1 MAGKFSGRLSGFV
14 DDGPEMFV
22 PSVEERPKVRTSDL
36 EAIETKRNTR
46 EEEKRPKAKKG
57 SFERIFEESQQLI
70 DLYSDESVEAFD
82 RYFTEFAPDDEDY
95 ELKQSLI
102 AKGRKYARETKVS
115 KEASEVAKAF
125 SGNEKLIDET
135 IGDIT
140 GDIKALQRDIDQ
152 IRSLRTGRNTKML
165 VDMVENKTALYNAR
179 MAAIKE
185 KNNMTKTVIELQAK
199 ARKEQKEADPSGDS
213 GALINRA
220 IGDIIGSRG
229 AALGTVG
236 GYASVSG
243 AKDVD
248 EGFVEYIED
257 EGAEYEANEEDD
269 GGYDVNDPN
278 AGRVYL
284 KYEGRGVKLV
294 VTEDDQGRHRV
305 HAEDR
310 DGEVLPD
317 YPLPTNANHLQ
328 FSVNEKLGTA
338 TDDCNRQYEF
348 RRI

>member
-14 DDGPEMFV
+14 SSDQEMYI
-22 PSVEERPKVRTSDL
+22 PSVDEKPKVRISDL
-36 EAIETKRNTR
+36 ESIESKKRPSR
-46 EEEKRPKAKKG
+46 EEKDSKSKKG
-57 SFERIFEESQQLI
+57 SLERVLSESQELI
-70 DLYSDESVEAFD
+70 DLYADESVEAFD

-102 AKGRKYARETKVS
+102 SKGRKYARETKVS
-115 KEASEVAKAF
+115 KESSEIAKAF
-125 SGNEKLIDET
+125 AGNEKLLDET
-135 IGDIT
+135 ISEISTDIN
-140 GDIKALQRDIDQ
+140 ALQRDIDQ
-152 IRSLRTGRNTKML
+152 MRSLRTGRNNKVL
-165 VDMVENKTALYNAR
+165 IEMVENKTSMFQAR
-179 MAAIKE
+179 LAAIKE
-185 KNNMTKTVIELQAK
+185 KNNMTKTVIDLQTK

-248 EGFVEYIED
+248 EAYADFIDDDDDYESNDTDSGYAED
-257 EGAEYEANEEDD
+257 
-269 GGYDVNDPN
+269 DPN

-294 VTEDDQGRHRV
+294 VTEDAQGRHRV

-348 RRI
+348 RRIP

>member
-14 DDGPEMFV
+14 GDERDMFV
-22 PSVEERPKVRTSDL
+22 PTEDQKPRVRISDL
-36 EAIETKRNTR
+36 ESISTKRDDQDEPR
-46 EEEKRPKAKKG
+46 ERRKKN

-70 DLYSDESVEAFD
+70 DRFSDESVEAFD
-82 RYFTEFAPDDEDY
+82 RYFAEFAPDDEDY

-102 AKGRKYARETKVS
+102 SKGRKYARDTKVS

-125 SGNEKLIDET
+125 SGNEKLIDDT
-135 IGDIT
+135 ISDIT
-140 GDIKALQRDIDQ
+140 GDIKAIQRDIDQ

-185 KNNMTKTVIELQAK
+185 KNNMTKTVIELQNKAK
-199 ARKEQKEADPSGDS
+199 KEQKEADSSGDS
-213 GALINRA
+213 SALVNRA
-220 IGDIIGSRG
+220 IGDIIGNRG
-229 AALGTVG
+229 AALGIVG
-236 GYASVSG
+236 GYSSVSG

-248 EGFVEYIED
+248 ETYSDFVD
-257 EGAEYEANEEDD
+257 DDGDEYESSAYESGAQEE
-269 GGYDVNDPN
+269 DPN
-278 AGRVYL
+278 AGRIYL

-294 VTEDDQGRHRV
+294 VTEDEQGRHKV

-310 DGEVLPD
+310 DGEILPD
-317 YPLPTNANHLQ
+317 YPLPTNADHLQ

-338 TDDCNRQYEF
+338 VDDCNRQYEF